1 MLEICPHA
9 KRKLEVAV
17 AVGKKKK
24 RNTCRTIEDVLGNV
38 LGILGFVSGSRG
50 FIYIEYMDFY
60 FEIIKR
66 NYWIF

>member
-1 MLEICPHA
+1 MI
-9 KRKLEVAV
+9 
-17 AVGKKKK
+17 
-24 RNTCRTIEDVLGNV
+24 

-50 FIYIEYMDFY
+50 FIYMYVCIYIYIYIEYMDFY